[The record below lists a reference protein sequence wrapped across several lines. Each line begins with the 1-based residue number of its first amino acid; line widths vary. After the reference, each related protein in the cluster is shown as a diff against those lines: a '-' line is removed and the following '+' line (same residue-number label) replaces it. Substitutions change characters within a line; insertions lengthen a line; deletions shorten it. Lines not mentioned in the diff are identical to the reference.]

1 MSCADLQAALL
12 RRILLSIVVACVA
25 VYSHADPIEY
35 QHSYAFLATPRYP
48 ADFAHFDFVNPDA
61 PKGGR
66 IRVPQMGNWDSFN
79 MVSEK
84 GRIAAGI
91 GFWSRDAILLWD
103 TLLVPSLDE
112 PATHYG
118 RLAEGVAVAKD
129 GAWVAF
135 KLREGARWHDGTPI
149 TVADVVFTFQVCQED
164 ASPTIRTSF
173 KPFTIEVTGP
183 REFRFH
189 VEPHLRDDPTIPI
202 RLGGMPVLPKHYW
215 DSHDITKTTV
225 QRPLGS
231 GPYRIGEF
239 DVGRW
244 LQFERFAEYWAADL
258 PVNRGKYNFDS
269 VKFDYFRDDQV
280 QTEALKANVVDV
292 HVENVAST
300 WVSRYDFPGYNEG
313 YLNKVELRLAKPA
326 GMWWPLFW
334 NMSQPRFQDIRV
346 REALWLLH
354 DMEWGNRRSYGFWGH
369 ATSFFHDSEFA
380 ATGLPGPKELE
391 LLEPLRDLIPATVF
405 TQPYRPQ
412 PNAGEGWSRE
422 NLLRANTLLKEAGW
436 VVKDN
441 RLIHGKTGEPFHI
454 RFVAVSPALGS
465 SWIVFTK
472 LLKRLGITSSIKSP
486 EISNWLYR
494 MESGDFDAG
503 SVWFLPDNTP
513 TLHIANSWLS
523 SEADQAYGSN
533 WSNLKDPAID
543 VLIKAIGA
551 AKTWDDYVA
560 AIRAFDRVMLLNYY
574 WIPMAS
580 KTKHAVA
587 YWDKFGV
594 PEPGRLIRLA
604 HTHIWWLDPAKAA
617 RVEKFTGGNE

>member
-1 MSCADLQAALL
+1 
-12 RRILLSIVVACVA
+12 
-25 VYSHADPIEY
+25 
-35 QHSYAFLATPRYP
+35 
-48 ADFAHFDFVNPDA
+48 
-61 PKGGR
+61 
-66 IRVPQMGNWDSFN
+66 
-79 MVSEK
+79 
-84 GRIAAGI
+84 
-91 GFWSRDAILLWD
+91 
-103 TLLVPSLDE
+103 
-112 PATHYG
+112 
-118 RLAEGVAVAKD
+118 
-129 GAWVAF
+129 
-135 KLREGARWHDGTPI
+135 
-149 TVADVVFTFQVCQED
+149 
-164 ASPTIRTSF
+164 
-173 KPFTIEVTGP
+173 
-183 REFRFH
+183 
-189 VEPHLRDDPTIPI
+189 
-202 RLGGMPVLPKHYW
+202 
-215 DSHDITKTTV
+215 
-225 QRPLGS
+225 
-231 GPYRIGEF
+231 
-239 DVGRW
+239 
-244 LQFERFAEYWAADL
+244 
-258 PVNRGKYNFDS
+258 
-269 VKFDYFRDDQV
+269 
-280 QTEALKANVVDV
+280 
-292 HVENVAST
+292 
-300 WVSRYDFPGYNEG
+300 
-313 YLNKVELRLAKPA
+313 
-326 GMWWPLFW
+326 
-334 NMSQPRFQDIRV
+334 
-346 REALWLLH
+346 
-354 DMEWGNRRSYGFWGH
+354 
-369 ATSFFHDSEFA
+369 
-380 ATGLPGPKELE
+380 
-391 LLEPLRDLIPATVF
+391 
-405 TQPYRPQ
+405 
-412 PNAGEGWSRE
+412 
-422 NLLRANTLLKEAGW
+422 